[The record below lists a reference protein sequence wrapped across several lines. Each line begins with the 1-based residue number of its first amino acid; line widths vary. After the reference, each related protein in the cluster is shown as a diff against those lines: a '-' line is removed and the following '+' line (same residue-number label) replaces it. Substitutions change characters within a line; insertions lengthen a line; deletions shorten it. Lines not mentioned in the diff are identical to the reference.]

1 MKKIYGTGIL
11 ILLLM
16 VLTGWFLT
24 NGKGTRTK
32 TAKQAVEQHER
43 SRIVPHERLVQ
54 LEEGLS
60 VIRYDQDYGFQEF
73 LDQGGASNDA
83 GVVSFLMENVLDG
96 ITELSLSDTLFGC
109 STVQTVNDKQ
119 EVLFGRNF
127 DWENSNALILESHP
141 NDAYASISTV
151 NLNFI
156 QAGASFSLKQLPDDV
171 LARVALYAPLDGMN
185 EKGLAVS
192 VNMIQ
197 DSDGIE
203 QKGKQQN
210 LTTTTAI
217 RLLLNKAATV
227 EDAVALLKQYNL
239 HASMNRMIHFAIADA
254 QGSHVAVEYVNNEMK
269 VINTPVVT
277 NFYLSDGEKQG
288 IGTPQSHERYDILLE
303 LLKNNAVMDMEQVRD
318 ALDRVSKDN
327 FNEFESTEWSIVYN
341 LNQQEIWYYHRENYE
356 HYYVFHIKD

>member
-156 QAGASFSLKQLPDDV
+156 QAGTSFSLKQLPDDV

-197 DSDGIE
+197 DSDGINR
-203 QKGKQQN
+203 K
-210 LTTTTAI
+210 AS
-217 RLLLNKAATV
+217 NK
-227 EDAVALLKQYNL
+227 
-239 HASMNRMIHFAIADA
+239 I
-254 QGSHVAVEYVNNEMK
+254 
-269 VINTPVVT
+269 
-277 NFYLSDGEKQG
+277 
-288 IGTPQSHERYDILLE
+288 
-303 LLKNNAVMDMEQVRD
+303 
-318 ALDRVSKDN
+318 
-327 FNEFESTEWSIVYN
+327 
-341 LNQQEIWYYHRENYE
+341 
-356 HYYVFHIKD
+356 